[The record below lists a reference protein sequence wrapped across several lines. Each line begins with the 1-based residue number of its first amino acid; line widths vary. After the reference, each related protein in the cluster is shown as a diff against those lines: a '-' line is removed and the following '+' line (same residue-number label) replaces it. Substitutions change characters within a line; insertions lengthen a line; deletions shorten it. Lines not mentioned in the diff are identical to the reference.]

1 MPRFSFIL
9 LLTNSAVL
17 AFSPSNYGTLH
28 RSIELSAKKKVFI
41 DGEAGTT
48 GIQVRDRLAKREDL
62 EIMSIP
68 DDLRKDEATRR
79 KFINEADAVILCL
92 PDDASIMAASWVEPD
107 NDSTVLID
115 ASTAFR
121 TDDSWTYGFPGTY
134 CFEAV
139 FKVCANYSFM
149 IIIHF

>member
-1 MPRFSFIL
+1 M
-9 LLTNSAVL
+9 
-17 AFSPSNYGTLH
+17 
-28 RSIELSAKKKVFI
+28 
-41 DGEAGTT
+41 
-48 GIQVRDRLAKREDL
+48 RDRLAKREDL